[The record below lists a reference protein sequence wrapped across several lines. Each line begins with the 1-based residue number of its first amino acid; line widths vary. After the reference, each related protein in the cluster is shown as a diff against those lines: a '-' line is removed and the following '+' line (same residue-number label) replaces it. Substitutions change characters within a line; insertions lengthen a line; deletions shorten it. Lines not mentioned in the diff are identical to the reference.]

1 MEVQYQLD
9 VRGKACPLPVISM
22 RSKLKEMKSGEVLE
36 IITDF
41 AASRDNIKRTA
52 TKEGHEILDIV
63 EQNGSFRIFIRKKE

>member
-1 MEVQYQLD
+1 MEAQYRID

-22 RSKLKEMKSGEVLE
+22 RGKLKEMKSGEILE

-52 TKEGHEILDIV
+52 IKEGHEILDIV
-63 EQNGSFRIFIRKKE
+63 EQDGSFRIFIRKRE